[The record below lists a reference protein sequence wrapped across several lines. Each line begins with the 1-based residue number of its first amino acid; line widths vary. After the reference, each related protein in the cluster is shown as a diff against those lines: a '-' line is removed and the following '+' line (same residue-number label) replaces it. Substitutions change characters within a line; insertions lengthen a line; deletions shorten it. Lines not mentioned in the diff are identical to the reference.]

1 MAARIVLIGL
11 LALILAAADTLT
23 LRDGTVLEGKFF
35 GGSSQEVRFVV
46 GKELRFF
53 SLNEVAQITVGAPL
67 ASLGQTES
75 KCSETSVPACPST
88 SQQAA
93 PPEPVGPQTEP
104 VQPQAEPVRA
114 QAEPVRPQTEPSVA
128 DSGEIPQ
135 GTSLVVRMIDEVD
148 STRDPAGQSYRA
160 RLDNSVVVDGQT
172 MLAKGLE
179 VLARVTRRGQG
190 DSRGPSVYGLELV
203 SITIDDQQVEIKT
216 SQAELPNSG
225 NRKRAKLGGLT
236 KAAARLGRVLGGV
249 NGGQTG
255 GTAEEVGDAA
265 EDVAAGGSDVRVA
278 ADARL
283 VFMLIGTL
291 KISSAT

>member
-1 MAARIVLIGL
+1 M
-11 LALILAAADTLT
+11 LAAADTLT

-46 GKELRFF
+46 GKDLRFF

-67 ASLGQTES
+67 ASLGQPES
-75 KCSETSVPACPST
+75 KCPETSVPACPST

-93 PPEPVGPQTEP
+93 PPEL
-104 VQPQAEPVRA
+104 VQPQAEPARARAEPVRPRA
-114 QAEPVRPQTEPSVA
+114 ESARPQTEPVRPQTEPSVA

-160 RLDNSVVVDGQT
+160 RLDNSVVVHGQT

-203 SITIDDQQVEIKT
+203 LITIDGQQVEIKT
-216 SQAELPNSG
+216 SQAELPNFG
-225 NRKRAKLGGLT
+225 NRKRAKLGSLT

-283 VFMLIGTL
+283 VFTLIGTL